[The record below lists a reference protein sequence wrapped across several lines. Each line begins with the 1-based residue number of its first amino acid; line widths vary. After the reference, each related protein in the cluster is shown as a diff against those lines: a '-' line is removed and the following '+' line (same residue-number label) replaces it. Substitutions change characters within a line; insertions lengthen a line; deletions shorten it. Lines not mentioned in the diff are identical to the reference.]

1 MSTQPT
7 RDASVFEEIF
17 LSFIFSF
24 IVYIFASIS
33 LYPLAN
39 YFMGETFSINAN
51 ILWNIVFANLVVA
64 VVILLFIPAKVK
76 WKLFALVI
84 FFSLNFYLDTYKQST
99 INYYLSYGSYMNP
112 DIYPENS
119 NQRKMITDIMAHK
132 DMDYMGDYDTSY
144 FMKADIDK
152 LGNMTT
158 FFMMY
163 GNRNEQ
169 MKTYSVKFKE
179 LLKSPYLTSWDYL
192 KFENE
197 VIDYLRSSE
206 NALQG
211 SESVVMLNTIKFG
224 V

>member
-7 RDASVFEEIF
+7 RDAPVFEEVFFSLIF
-17 LSFIFSF
+17 CV
-24 IVYIFASIS
+24 IVYIFSSIS

-64 VVILLFIPAKVK
+64 VVILLFIPTKIK
-76 WKLFALVI
+76 WKLLALVI

-99 INYYLSYGSYMNP
+99 ITYYLSSGTYMNP
-112 DIYPENS
+112 ELYPENS
-119 NQRKMITDIMAHK
+119 NQRKIITDIMAHK
-132 DMDYMGDYDTSY
+132 DMDYMGEYDTSY
-144 FMKADIDK
+144 FVNADIDK

-169 MKTYSVKFKE
+169 MKAYSVKFQE

-197 VIDYLRSSE
+197 VIDYLRNSE
-206 NALQG
+206 NALKG